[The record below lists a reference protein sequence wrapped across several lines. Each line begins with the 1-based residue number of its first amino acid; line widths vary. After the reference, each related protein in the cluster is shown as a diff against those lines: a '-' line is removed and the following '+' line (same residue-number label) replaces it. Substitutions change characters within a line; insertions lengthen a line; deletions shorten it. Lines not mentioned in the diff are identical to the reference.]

1 MKLILITI
9 VVLAGVTCASYFAGR
24 HSVDNTKNLDAVQKV
39 LQSEHAEII
48 DHINDSKNG
57 IVHLS
62 NKIDNLEKKLDILV
76 KMATMSSPYLNDRN

>member
-9 VVLAGVTCASYFAGR
+9 VVLAGVIGASYSAG
-24 HSVDNTKNLDAVQKV
+24 SYSADNTKNLDATQKV

>member
-9 VVLAGVTCASYFAGR
+9 VVLAGVIGASYSAGR
-24 HSVDNTKNLDAVQKV
+24 YSADNTKKLDMTQKV

-62 NKIDNLEKKLDILV
+62 NKIDNFEKKLDILV

>member
-1 MKLILITI
+1 MKLILIVII
-9 VVLAGVTCASYFAGR
+9 VGISYLVGW
-24 HSVDNTKNLDAVQKV
+24 HSADNTKNLDATQKV

-62 NKIDNLEKKLDILV
+62 SKIDNLEKKLDILV